1 MKLKRFSCALMFAA
15 LLTVAALPQQSAP
28 SSAEQ
33 PAQKSTQAT
42 PNPGDSKTDKALAEK
57 SKEAAGE
64 NPADEAGD
72 PNAQFTQS
80 PSVKWLGRKLGI
92 STGAAYLIS
101 VILNFAIV
109 AIAIIVGAKKF
120 LPSFL
125 KARNEAIQKE
135 LEEARRASEDA
146 GKRLRDI
153 EARLGRLGNEI
164 TALHAEAAAQGKEEE
179 ARIKAGTEEEKA
191 RIISSAEQEIA
202 AAAASARRELQS
214 YAAELAVSLAEKKIA
229 IDANT
234 DKSLV
239 RDFVEQLG
247 RNGN

>member
-1 MKLKRFSCALMFAA
+1 MNARRSVFALIFVA
-15 LLTVAALPQQSAP
+15 LLAMAAWPQQAAP
-28 SSAEQ
+28 SSAQQ
-33 PAQKSTQAT
+33 PSQAGAQSTANQEE
-42 PNPGDSKTDKALAEK
+42 SKTNKAVGEK
-57 SKEAAGE
+57 SEAQ
-64 NPADEAGD
+64 EAGD

-80 PSVKWLGRKLGI
+80 PSVKALGRLLGV
-92 STGAAYLIS
+92 STGTAYLIS

-109 AIAIIVGAKKF
+109 AIAILVAAKKF
-120 LPSFL
+120 LPGIL

-146 GKRLRDI
+146 SKRLRDI
-153 EARLGRLGNEI
+153 EARLGRLGNDI
-164 TALHAEAAAQGKEEE
+164 TALHAEASAQAKEEE

-214 YAAELAVSLAEKKIA
+214 YAGDLAISLAEKKIN
-229 IDANT
+229 IDNAT
-234 DKSLV
+234 DKTLV

-247 RNGN
+247 RNGK